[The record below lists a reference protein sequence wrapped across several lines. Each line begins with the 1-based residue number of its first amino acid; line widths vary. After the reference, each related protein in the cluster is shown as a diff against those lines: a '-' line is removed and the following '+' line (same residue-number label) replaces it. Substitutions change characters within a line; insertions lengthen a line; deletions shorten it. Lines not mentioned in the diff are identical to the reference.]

1 MKFSI
6 RDLLLV
12 TALIALGIGW
22 MVDRYTIARR
32 YERVV
37 GANERLR
44 DLLDTADPQWQ
55 AKRDNVRTITRFDHN
70 ASPTA
75 AFATGAVLFGLAI
88 LLIVLA
94 WQRRVD
100 WRLLNRRCRE

>member
-12 TALIALGIGW
+12 TALIALAAGW
-22 MVDRYTIARR
+22 MVDRSKLAWQ

-37 GANERLR
+37 DSNKRLC
-44 DLLDTADPQWQ
+44 DLLDSADPGWERKGD
-55 AKRDNVRTITRFDHN
+55 ASRLITKLDRN
-70 ASPTA
+70 LSPTA
-75 AFATGAVLFGLAI
+75 AFAIGALLFGLVI

-94 WQRRVD
+94 WQGRIHWHSVTRRL
-100 WRLLNRRCRE
+100 RG

>member
-12 TALIALGIGW
+12 TAVIALAIGW
-22 MVDRYTIARR
+22 MVDRSKLAWQ
-32 YERVV
+32 YEHVV

-44 DLLDTADPQWQ
+44 DLLDTADPGWQ
-55 AKRDNVRTITRFDHN
+55 AKGNNIRTITRFDRN
-70 ASPTA
+70 PSPTA

-94 WQRRVD
+94 WQRRLD
-100 WRLLNRRCRE
+100 PDILNRRRL